1 MSNVDRYKIIV
12 DVGCL
17 SLVSFSP
24 KLFIVDGTVSVFP
37 GPGLAIYYFLLLN

>member
-1 MSNVDRYKIIV
+1 MSNVDGYKIIV

-17 SLVSFSP
+17 SLVSFSH
-24 KLFIVDGTVSVFP
+24 KLFIVDGIVSVFP